1 MNAKQFFTHPLGIL
15 GSAVGATFLWGSSF
29 PFIKKSYVELGIGS
43 HDIYNQFVFAG
54 YRFIAAA
61 LIIMIIMK
69 LLGKNIMPQKG
80 TLGGITKLALTQ
92 TFLQYLFLY
101 VGISISS
108 GIQGSII
115 TGTTSFFQIIVAHFM
130 FKNDSLNTRK
140 MVGII
145 LGFGAVLV
153 VNLGKGDILADFG
166 WGALLLLIA
175 MLWGG
180 LGNVLS
186 KGVAQKM
193 ELMYMTSYQMLLGG
207 FGLLV
212 VGGVQAGFAPFTFT
226 PKAIGMLAYLSFV
239 SAAGFIL
246 WNSVMKYN
254 KVGKVS
260 MYLFLMPIFGVML
273 SALLLH
279 EQLRY
284 TAFIALALVAAGI
297 VIVNREAKQKQ
308 KESPRS
314 QTQMKESVSTLDI
327 K

>member
-15 GSAVGATFLWGSSF
+15 ASAVTATFLWGSSF
-29 PFIKKSYVELGIGS
+29 PFIKKSYVELQIS
-43 HDIYNQFVFAG
+43 SSDIFEQFVFAG

-61 LIIMIIMK
+61 LIIMVIMK
-69 LLGKNIMPQKG
+69 VLGKSIMPQKG
-80 TLGGITKLALTQ
+80 TLGGVTKLGLIQ

-130 FKNDSLNTRK
+130 FKNDSLTTRK
-140 MVGII
+140 VIGII
-145 LGFGAVLV
+145 LGFSAVLA
-153 VNLGKGDILADFG
+153 VNLGKGDFLAEFG
-166 WGALLLLIA
+166 WGAVLLLVS
-175 MLWGG
+175 MFCGG

-207 FGLLV
+207 IGLLV
-212 VGGVQAGFAPFTFT
+212 VGGLQAGFAPFTFT
-226 PKAIGMLAYLSFV
+226 PKAIGMLAYLSFL
-239 SAAGFIL
+239 SAVGFVL

-260 MYLFLMPIFGVML
+260 MYLFLMPVFGVIL
-273 SALLLH
+273 SALLLQ
-279 EQLRY
+279 EQVRY
-284 TAFIALALVAAGI
+284 TAFIALALVVTGI
-297 VIVNREAKQKQ
+297 VIVNRDGKQKQ
-308 KESPRS
+308 ASRS
-314 QTQMKESVSTLDI
+314 AVQNSVQS
-327 K
+327 